1 MKLYVLMSQLNDY
14 DQPEVISAIFTE
26 KPTLDKL
33 LKLMQSVNFFDEKR
47 ANLLLKNKTI
57 YDTMSNKAESWCYT
71 SYYLTTVDTDVL
83 I

>member
-14 DQPEVISAIFTE
+14 GQPEVISAIFTE
-26 KPTLDKL
+26 KPSTEKL
-33 LKLMQSVNFFDEKR
+33 LNLMERVNFFDEKR
-47 ANLLLKNKTI
+47 ASMLLKNKTI
-57 YDTMSNKAESWCYT
+57 YDTMSNKAEPWCYT